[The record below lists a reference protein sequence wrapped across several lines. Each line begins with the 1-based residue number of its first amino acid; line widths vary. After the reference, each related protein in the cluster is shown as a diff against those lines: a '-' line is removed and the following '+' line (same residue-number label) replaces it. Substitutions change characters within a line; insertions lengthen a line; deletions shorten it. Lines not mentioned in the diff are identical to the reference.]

1 MTAWMDAAWSTPRLR
16 PMEIGMVDDL
26 STVYLS
32 DPVLVFTD
40 EGEQLVCRY
49 ERDPETGFE
58 GFISEDGAQPT
69 VTHWTTLPK
78 PPGRRTWAR

>member
-1 MTAWMDAAWSTPRLR
+1 MTAWLDAAWTTPKLR
-16 PMEIGMVDDL
+16 PMEIGTDGDL

-32 DPVLVFTD
+32 KPVLVYTA

-49 ERDPETGFE
+49 ERDPDTGFE
-58 GFISEDGAQPT
+58 GFITEDGAQPT

-78 PPGRRTWAR
+78 PPGRRMEHE

>member
-1 MTAWMDAAWSTPRLR
+1 MTVWMDAAWTTPKLR
-16 PMEIGMVDDL
+16 PMEIGTDGDL

-32 DPVLVFTD
+32 KPVLVYTA

-49 ERDPETGFE
+49 ERDPGTGFE
-58 GFISEDGAQPT
+58 GFITEDGAQPT

-78 PPGRRTWAR
+78 PPGRRT

>member
-1 MTAWMDAAWSTPRLR
+1 MTVWMDAAWSTPRLR
-16 PMEIGMVDDL
+16 PMEIGMADDL

-32 DPVLVFTD
+32 DPVLAFTD

-49 ERDPETGFE
+49 ERDPDTGFE

-78 PPGRRTWAR
+78 PPGRKS

>member
-1 MTAWMDAAWSTPRLR
+1 MTVWMDAAWSTPRLR
-16 PMEIGMVDDL
+16 PMEIGMADDL

-49 ERDPETGFE
+49 ERDPDTGFE

-78 PPGRRTWAR
+78 PPGRKS

>member
-1 MTAWMDAAWSTPRLR
+1 MTVWMDAAWSTPRLR
-16 PMEIGMVDDL
+16 PMEIGMADDL
-26 STVYLS
+26 SAVYLS

-40 EGEQLVCRY
+40 ECEQLVCRY
-49 ERDPETGFE
+49 ERDPDTGFE

>member
-1 MTAWMDAAWSTPRLR
+1 MTVWMDAAWTTPKLR
-16 PMEIGMVDDL
+16 PMEIGTDGDL

-32 DPVLVFTD
+32 KPILVYTA

-49 ERDPETGFE
+49 ERDPDTGFE
-58 GFISEDGAQPT
+58 GFITEDGAQPT

-78 PPGRRTWAR
+78 PPGRRT

>member
-1 MTAWMDAAWSTPRLR
+1 MTVWMDAAWSTPRLR
-16 PMEIGMVDDL
+16 PMEIGMADDL

-49 ERDPETGFE
+49 ERDPDTGFE

-78 PPGRRTWAR
+78 PPGRRT